1 MFKRGLRVD
10 VNACDLRILF
20 VGYIYLLDT
29 VEAQVPLWSTL
40 YSLPKIPVIYMLY
53 AYSVDLEN

>member
-20 VGYIYLLDT
+20 VGDIYLLDT